1 MRKLFPAEK
10 GFFLCVT
17 CRSGRCFCL
26 RQKCSPDT
34 WHPFPETDEFTSGI
48 CWKQRSEQMLQY
60 AFGYRISRIDFHGE
74 TIKAQAA
81 NE

>member
-1 MRKLFPAEK
+1 MFPD
-10 GFFLCVT
+10 
-17 CRSGRCFCL
+17 S
-26 RQKCSPDT
+26 
-34 WHPFPETDEFTSGI
+34 EFTSGI

-81 NE
+81 NEWNAEKLYK